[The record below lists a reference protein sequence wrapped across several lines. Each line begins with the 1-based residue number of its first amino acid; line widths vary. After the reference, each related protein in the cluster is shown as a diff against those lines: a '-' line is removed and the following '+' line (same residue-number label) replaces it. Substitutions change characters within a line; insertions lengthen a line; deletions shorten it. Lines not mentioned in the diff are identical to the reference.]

1 MRVSRQKKLDSLI
14 GENTEKQRRLTALE
28 DSVGIYDKLLFHIQ
42 EGQKRQT
49 ELLQSKGQ
57 VSLDIEALMAEN
69 TRLDGEL
76 RMLESRI
83 KAIVNLADSEN
94 SDV

>member
-1 MRVSRQKKLDSLI
+1 
-14 GENTEKQRRLTALE
+14 
-28 DSVGIYDKLLFHIQ
+28 
-42 EGQKRQT
+42 
-49 ELLQSKGQ
+49 
-57 VSLDIEALMAEN
+57 MAEN